1 MSCVPEPTSR
11 VVPYEN
17 WVTILPSSSETCL
30 RADYTLEGPLLP
42 LCGISQEA
50 VKGNFERW
58 LELANV
64 IIKDLGLP
72 DADQLGDADR
82 FHSLLGILSVR
93 NTL

>member
-1 MSCVPEPTSR
+1 M
-11 VVPYEN
+11 
-17 WVTILPSSSETCL
+17 L
-30 RADYTLEGPLLP
+30 ADYTLEGPLLP

-64 IIKDLGLP
+64 IIKDLSLP

-82 FHSLLGILSVR
+82 LHSLLGYPSTREHIQLLHLV
-93 NTL
+93 LPVVL